1 MAVLPP
7 SRNRTRRRRRSS
19 STQGSTLETQ
29 ASQRAVEGES
39 RLQEHTEPR
48 TSASR
53 AERPSS
59 PKRQRL
65 MSEEMRHDPD
75 NLNANSTGSRFHGNG
90 SSTSPSQKTKSSN
103 FTNGHSYVLNGHSVT
118 YTNGTTTGSAK
129 LKRPTFFGHD
139 REEVS
144 RLLIQALN
152 DLGYQESAEKLVHES
167 GFELERP
174 SVAAFRHAVLQ
185 GEWAEAESLLFGSH
199 PPDEGGGVSINNG
212 DGMYHEGLLLAEGV
226 NKDELKFQ
234 LRVQKYLELLEE
246 RDLGG
251 ALMVLRQELTPLDQ
265 DIAQLHILSRYKQ
278 FKLTTWF
285 RARAC

>member
-1 MAVLPP
+1 M
-7 SRNRTRRRRRSS
+7 
-19 STQGSTLETQ
+19 
-29 ASQRAVEGES
+29 EGES
-39 RLQEHTEPR
+39 HLQER
-48 TSASR
+48 TRSHISDLR

-75 NLNANSTGSRFHGNG
+75 NTNASSNGARYHSNG
-90 SSTSPSQKTKSSN
+90 SSASPLPKPKSSSSVN
-103 FTNGHSYVLNGHSVT
+103 GHAYVVNGHST
-118 YTNGTTTGSAK
+118 AYTNGSTTGNVK
-129 LKRPTFFGHD
+129 LKRPTFYGHD

-152 DLGYQESAEKLVHES
+152 DLGYQESADKLVQES

-185 GEWAEAESLLFGSH
+185 GEWTEAESLLFGTH
-199 PPDEGGGVSINNG
+199 PLDEGGGVSINNG
-212 DGMYHEGLLLAEGV
+212 DGMHHEGLLLAEGV

-234 LRVQKYLELLEE
+234 LRMQKYLELLEE

-265 DIAQLHILSRYKQ
+265 DITQLHILSRYQ
-278 FKLTTWF
+278 MPKLSVCSWGNSANTYS
-285 RARAC
+285 A

>member
-1 MAVLPP
+1 M
-7 SRNRTRRRRRSS
+7 
-19 STQGSTLETQ
+19 
-29 ASQRAVEGES
+29 GES
-39 RLQEHTEPR
+39 RLQEHTGPH
-48 TSASR
+48 SSGPR
-53 AERPSS
+53 AERPTS

-75 NLNANSTGSRFHGNG
+75 NTTSSSNGARYHGNV
-90 SSTSPSQKTKSSN
+90 SSASPSQKAKPLNSVN
-103 FTNGHSYVLNGHSVT
+103 GHAYVVNGHSNA
-118 YTNGTTTGSAK
+118 YTNGSTTGNVK
-129 LKRPTFFGHD
+129 LKRPTFYGHD

-152 DLGYQESAEKLVHES
+152 DLGYQESADKLVHES

-212 DGMYHEGLLLAEGV
+212 DGVYHEGLLLAEGV
-226 NKDELKFQ
+226 NKEELKFQ
-234 LRVQKYLELLEE
+234 LRMQKYLELLEE

-265 DIAQLHILSRYKQ
+265 DIGQLHILSRY
-278 FKLTTWF
+278 
-285 RARAC
+285 